1 MPCGRQGAVSSV
13 EPRVGRELSRR
24 GRIGGTIVRCH
35 AARRA
40 AARWAVS
47 HLRISKRE
55 ITDACALRAVI
66 DQCRVVRVGAVDEA
80 GIFVVPMNFGYD
92 WREVEGPGDVLEFDS
107 EELLEER
114 ADVDEDRLEEPDPR
128 PELTL
133 YVHSATEG
141 RKASLFSRGAQVAI
155 EMDID
160 LGLIAGES
168 ACAYSRAYR
177 SIMGTGYIEPVED
190 LAEKHRALALI
201 MAHLAP
207 DARAE
212 FSPAALERTGVFR
225 IAVREF
231 TGKEH
236 LPNR

>member
-1 MPCGRQGAVSSV
+1 M
-13 EPRVGRELSRR
+13 
-24 GRIGGTIVRCH
+24 RCH

-55 ITDACALRAVI
+55 ITDACALHAVI
-66 DQCRVVRVGAVDEA
+66 DQCRVVRIGAMDEE

-107 EELLEER
+107 ETLLEER
-114 ADVDEDRLEEPDPR
+114 ADVDEDSLEEPELR

-133 YVHSATEG
+133 YVHSAKEG
-141 RKASLFSRGAQVAI
+141 RKAALFSRGAHVAI

-160 LGLIAGES
+160 LGTIEGES

-177 SIMGTGYIEPVED
+177 SIMGTGYIEPVDD

-201 MAHLAP
+201 MEHLAP

-212 FSPAALERTGVFR
+212 FSPASLERTGVFR

-236 LPNR
+236 LPKR

>member
-1 MPCGRQGAVSSV
+1 
-13 EPRVGRELSRR
+13 
-24 GRIGGTIVRCH
+24 
-35 AARRA
+35 
-40 AARWAVS
+40 
-47 HLRISKRE
+47 
-55 ITDACALRAVI
+55 
-66 DQCRVVRVGAVDEA
+66 
-80 GIFVVPMNFGYD
+80 
-92 WREVEGPGDVLEFDS
+92 
-107 EELLEER
+107 
-114 ADVDEDRLEEPDPR
+114 
-128 PELTL
+128 
-133 YVHSATEG
+133 
-141 RKASLFSRGAQVAI
+141 
-155 EMDID
+155 MDID

-212 FSPAALERTGVFR
+212 FSPAALERTGIFR